1 MIFPGVIGQQQLL
14 TIGGGAA
21 GTRPIF
27 VAVQSSA
34 AASGALAVTLPAG
47 WAAGQLAVM
56 HVARGSAAPATPSG
70 WTVVGSTLTS
80 SSGTS
85 ALFWRILQGGDS
97 GPTLDTGTNTAAV
110 VWTFEVDTFN
120 TGSPVSEIA
129 TNTSG
134 GGLNATPSVGTSSAV
149 TAGEHFVMH
158 LHQTYSAFNTVSS
171 YPYASAQHNRGTGI
185 SPAFVAN
192 RGCGQNFDGGTSAA
206 SQFTISANSNW
217 TSRKIAI
224 IGNGYVP

>member
-1 MIFPGVIGQQQLL
+1 MIPGIIASQR
-14 TIGGGAA
+14 GAPPA
-21 GTRPIF
+21 GTSVARPVF

-34 AASGALAVTLPAG
+34 ATSGSLAVALPAG

-80 SSGTS
+80 NSGTS

-120 TGSPVSEIA
+120 AGSPVSQIA

-134 GGLNATPSVGTSSAV
+134 ESLSSNPNVGTSSAV

-158 LHQTYSAFNTVSS
+158 LHQTYNVFNTVSS
-171 YPYASAQHNRGTGI
+171 YPYASAQHSRGIG
-185 SPAFVAN
+185 SAPAFVAN

-206 SQFTISANSNW
+206 SQFTISANSYW

-224 IGNGYVP
+224 IGLGYAP

>member
-1 MIFPGVIGQQQLL
+1 MIPGIVAAQRKAVAV
-14 TIGGGAA
+14 GGANA
-21 GTRPIF
+21 RPVF

-34 AASGALAVTLPAG
+34 ASSGTLAVTLPAG

-80 SSGTS
+80 NSGTS

-120 TGSPVSEIA
+120 AGSPVSEIA

-134 GGLNATPSVGTSSAV
+134 GGLSTTPGVGTSSAV
-149 TAGEHFVMH
+149 TAGEHFVVH
-158 LHQTYSAFNTVSS
+158 LHQTYGAFNTVSS
-171 YPYASAQHNRGTGI
+171 YPYASAQHSRGVGS

-192 RGCGQNFDGGTSAA
+192 RGCGQDFDGGTSAA
-206 SQFTISANSNW
+206 SQFTISANSYW